1 MSLKSR
7 SLAVAALAGALCLA
21 LAPTAAAATTYQI
34 TAYPPIG
41 TVYSNNIT
49 TLAVSVMPTPTGEDA
64 TTPVVLEVTEPDG
77 EQTTRT
83 VPLTLG
89 FATVA
94 TPINEPGRYTAVFR
108 FAPPQGEPA
117 TTTLQFDVTP
127 SPIHFGSA
135 S

>member
-1 MSLKSR
+1 MSLQHR
-7 SLAVAALAGALCLA
+7 SVAIAALAGAALVA
-21 LAPTAAAATTYQI
+21 LAPIASAATTYQI

-49 TLAVSVMPTPTGEDA
+49 TLAVTVTPTPTGEDA
-64 TTPVVLEVTEPDG
+64 TTPVTLEVIEPDG

-94 TPINEPGRYTAVFR
+94 TPINEPGRYTAVFS

-117 TTTLQFDVTP
+117 TTTLHFDVTP